1 MVRGKGW
8 RQVIKQKKIFKETT
22 VIFQGSNNKFPN
34 EGHYREEDKRRE
46 LMKYDRKIE
55 ILVIHEQ

>member
-1 MVRGKGW
+1 MKASY
-8 RQVIKQKKIFKETT
+8 KTKKNIFKETT